1 VILVGLAID
10 QIAQSGLSSL
20 SVIYYSAQLFSGG
33 ALMIQIIIE
42 KCGDSPV
49 FKIPEAI
56 MEKVGFSIGDAID
69 IEVKNGCI
77 IIVPAE
83 LVKYSLE
90 NLIEGISE
98 VNLHNRVD
106 FRLPI
111 GKELL

>member
-1 VILVGLAID
+1 MMYDGT
-10 QIAQSGLSSL
+10 
-20 SVIYYSAQLFSGG
+20 SGG

-77 IIVPAE
+77 IIGHWIRVWSTKIGNPCTLNSLYGSCSE
-83 LVKYSLE
+83 LT
-90 NLIEGISE
+90 
-98 VNLHNRVD
+98 HNPVS
-106 FRLPI
+106 I
-111 GKELL
+111 

>member
-1 VILVGLAID
+1 MMRTKWFEILQVKL
-10 QIAQSGLSSL
+10 L
-20 SVIYYSAQLFSGG
+20 IYIIIELCMMVLCGG
-33 ALMIQIIIE
+33 TLMIQVIIE

-49 FKIPEAI
+49 LKIPEAI

-77 IIVPAE
+77 IIGPAE

>member
-1 VILVGLAID
+1 
-10 QIAQSGLSSL
+10 
-20 SVIYYSAQLFSGG
+20 
-33 ALMIQIIIE
+33 MIQIIIE

-49 FKIPEAI
+49 LKIPEEI
-56 MEKVGFSIGDAID
+56 MEKAGFSIGDVID

-77 IIVPAE
+77 IIFLAE

-98 VNLHNRVD
+98 INLHNRVD
-106 FRLPI
+106 FRPPI

>member
-1 VILVGLAID
+1 MYDGT
-10 QIAQSGLSSL
+10 SR
-20 SVIYYSAQLFSGG
+20 G

-42 KCGDSPV
+42 KCGDGPV
-49 FKIPEAI
+49 FKIPEEI
-56 MEKVGFSIGDAID
+56 MEKFGFSIGDAID

-77 IIVPAE
+77 IIGPAE

-90 NLIEGISE
+90 NLIEEISA

-106 FRLPI
+106 LRSPI

>member
-1 VILVGLAID
+1 MMYDGT
-10 QIAQSGLSSL
+10 
-20 SVIYYSAQLFSGG
+20 SGG
-33 ALMIQIIIE
+33 ALMIQITIE

-69 IEVKNGCI
+69 IEAKNGCI
-77 IIVPAE
+77 IIGPAE

>member
-1 VILVGLAID
+1 MMCDGT
-10 QIAQSGLSSL
+10 
-20 SVIYYSAQLFSGG
+20 SGG
-33 ALMIQIIIE
+33 ALMIQTIIE

-56 MEKVGFSIGDAID
+56 MEKAGFSIGDAID

-77 IIVPAE
+77 IIGPAE

-98 VNLHNRVD
+98 INLHNRVD
-106 FRLPI
+106 FRPPI